1 MPEMYF
7 LKMKEKEKM
16 INKFEKEGLYFI
28 TLGGADEIGM
38 NMYIYAHNGKFII
51 VDAGYGFLNDNY
63 PGMDLCFADA
73 SFFANYAEDF
83 EGIFITHAHEDHF
96 GAVAQV
102 WPLLKCPVYGSEFAL
117 GLIRNRLR
125 ECKLDGQVPLNPVV
139 GHQTIKTANF
149 SVEFV
154 PVVHSVPET
163 AALVIKAAGKTV
175 VHATD
180 WRFDDSA
187 LKMLQTDYA
196 GLENAGKQGVDMFV
210 CDSTNIEVET
220 ALPSEFEVRQCLMKL
235 IPGLKK
241 TVVATCFASNLT
253 RLESLILAADA
264 AGRTP
269 ILIGRSLL
277 NNMKVAKEIGYF
289 KDMPRC
295 YDIKE
300 AVDIPS
306 DNALY
311 ICTGSQANYRSALTS
326 IVNNQSRYVKL
337 GKGDTV
343 IFSSKIIPGN
353 EEKISEMQ
361 EKLIA
366 QGVNVI
372 TDRDE
377 LVHTSGHGSKEEICK
392 MYQILKPRLVLPVH
406 GDKKFIREHKRFAA
420 ECGIKQVMSMENG
433 DVLQLKGDQAK
444 IVGTVPTDTLAVDR
458 TEIVSLNS
466 EVVKRR
472 KQIAYNGSVFI
483 SVIFGEKWELIALR
497 ISSKDILEPDA
508 FAALRDQIV
517 EDVSEA
523 LPDVVAG
530 LHYRETAILDYI
542 RVQVRRKIE
551 KATEMK
557 PVTFIHFYKLPL
569 VEEKVELEDDV
580 DAGQPLIIYPSPEI
594 EG

>member
-1 MPEMYF
+1 
-7 LKMKEKEKM
+7 M
-16 INKFEKEGLYFI
+16 INKFEKDGLYFVA
-28 TLGGADEIGM
+28 LGGADEIGM
-38 NMYIYAHNGKFII
+38 NMYVYASNSKFIM

-73 SFFANYAEDF
+73 GFFANYAEDF

-96 GAVAQV
+96 GAIAHV
-102 WPLLKCPVYGSEFAL
+102 WPLLKCPVYAGEFTL
-117 GLIRNRLR
+117 GLIKNRLR
-125 ECKLDGQVPLNPVV
+125 EYKLENEVPLNPVV
-139 GHQTIKTANF
+139 GRRTIELQNF

-154 PVVHSVPET
+154 PVAHSVPET
-163 AALVIKAAGKTV
+163 SALVIKTADKTV

-180 WRFDDSA
+180 WRFDDNA
-187 LKMLQTDYA
+187 IDILQTDYVE
-196 GLENAGKQGVDMFV
+196 LENTGRQGVDMFV
-210 CDSTNIEVET
+210 CDSTNIEVNEK
-220 ALPSEFEVRQCLMKL
+220 LPSEFEVRKCLLKL
-235 IPGLKK
+235 IPTLKN

-253 RLESLILAADA
+253 RLESLIMAADA

-269 ILIGRSLL
+269 VLVGRSLL
-277 NNMKVAKEIGYF
+277 YNMKVAKEIGYF
-289 KDMPRC
+289 KNMPRC
-295 YDIKE
+295 YDIRE
-300 AVDIPS
+300 AEDIPS

-326 IVNNQSRYVKL
+326 IVNNQSKYVKL
-337 GKGDTV
+337 AKGDTV

-366 QGVNVI
+366 MGVNVI
-372 TDRDE
+372 TDRDT
-377 LVHTSGHGSKEEICK
+377 LVHTSGHCSKEEIRK
-392 MYQILKPRLVLPVH
+392 MYDILKPQIVLPVH

-420 ECGIKQVMSMENG
+420 KCGIKEVISMQNG
-433 DVLQLKGDQAK
+433 NVLLLKGGQAK
-444 IVGTVPTDTLAVDR
+444 IAGDVPTDVLAVDR

-497 ISSKDILEPDA
+497 ISSKDILQPDA
-508 FAALRDQIV
+508 FASLRDRIV
-517 EDVSEA
+517 EEISEA
-523 LPDVVAG
+523 LPEVVAG
-530 LHYRETAILDYI
+530 LHYKETAILDYT

-551 KATEMK
+551 KATDMK

-569 VEEKVELEDDV
+569 EKEKIEQEEDV
-580 DAGQPLIIYPSPEI
+580 DAGQPMVIYPSPEI
-594 EG
+594 EN

>member
-1 MPEMYF
+1 
-7 LKMKEKEKM
+7 M
-16 INKFEKEGLYFI
+16 INKFEKDGLYFI
-28 TLGGADEIGM
+28 ALGGADEIGM
-38 NMYIYAHNGKFII
+38 NMYVYAYNGKFIM

-63 PGMDLCFADA
+63 PGMDVCFADA
-73 SFFANYAEDF
+73 GFFTNYAEDF

-96 GAVAQV
+96 GAIAHV
-102 WPLLKCPVYGSEFAL
+102 WPQLKCPVYASEFAL
-117 GLIRNRLR
+117 GLIKNRLR
-125 ECKLDGQVPLNPVV
+125 EYKLENEVELNPIS
-139 GHQTIKTANF
+139 GRQTVKLQNF
-149 SVEFV
+149 EVEFV

-163 AALVIKAAGKTV
+163 AALVIKTADKTV

-187 LKMLQTDYA
+187 IETLQTDYEELTA
-196 GLENAGKQGVDMFV
+196 VGNKGVDMFV
-210 CDSTNIEVET
+210 CDSTNIEVDNI
-220 ALPSEFEVRQCLMKL
+220 LPSEKEVRECLMHLVPKL
-235 IPGLKK
+235 EK

-253 RLESLILAADA
+253 RLESLVLAAEA

-269 ILIGRSLL
+269 ILVGRSLL
-277 NNMKVAKEIGYF
+277 YNVRVAKEIGYF
-289 KDMPRC
+289 KDMPQC
-295 YDIKE
+295 YDIKD

-326 IVNNQSRYVKL
+326 IVNNQSKYVKL

-353 EEKISEMQ
+353 EEKISDMQ

-372 TDRDE
+372 TDKDD
-377 LVHTSGHGSKEEICK
+377 LVHTSGHCSKEEIRK
-392 MYQILKPRLVLPVH
+392 MYELLKPRLVVPVH

-420 ECGIKQVMSMENG
+420 ECGVEKIISMQNG
-433 DVLQLKGDQAK
+433 DALLLKQDVSAVVGD
-444 IVGTVPTDTLAVDR
+444 VPTDILAVDR
-458 TEIVSLNS
+458 KEIVSLNS

-497 ISSKDILEPDA
+497 ISSKDIWEPES
-508 FAALRDQIV
+508 FATLRDKIV
-517 EDVSEA
+517 EEVSEA
-523 LPDVVAG
+523 LPEVAAG
-530 LHYRETAILDYI
+530 LHYKETAILDYI

-551 KATEMK
+551 RATDMK

-569 VEEKVELEDDV
+569 EEEKIEQEEDV
-580 DAGQPLIIYPSPEI
+580 DAGQPMVIYPSPEV
-594 EG
+594 EN

>member
-1 MPEMYF
+1 
-7 LKMKEKEKM
+7 M
-16 INKFEKEGLYFI
+16 INKFEKDGLYFI
-28 TLGGADEIGM
+28 ALGGADEIGM
-38 NMYIYAHNGKFII
+38 NMYVYACNGKFIM
-51 VDAGYGFLNDNY
+51 VDAGYGFLNDNC
-63 PGMDLCFADA
+63 PGIDLCFADA
-73 SFFANYAEDF
+73 GFFANYAEDF

-102 WPLLKCPVYGSEFAL
+102 WPLLKCPVYASEFTL
-117 GLIRNRLR
+117 GLIKNRLR
-125 ECKLDGQVPLNPVV
+125 EYKLEGQVPLNPVV
-139 GHQTIKTANF
+139 GHQTIKLQNF
-149 SVEFV
+149 AVEFV

-163 AALVIKAAGKTV
+163 AALVIKTADKTV

-187 LKMLQTDYA
+187 IEILQTDYA
-196 GLENAGKQGVDMFV
+196 GLQSAGDRGVDMFV
-210 CDSTNIEVET
+210 CDSTNIEVDEK
-220 ALPSEFEVRQCLMKL
+220 LPSEYEVRECLMKL
-235 IPGLKK
+235 IPTLSK

-253 RLESLILAADA
+253 RLESLIMAADA

-269 ILIGRSLL
+269 VLVGRSLL
-277 NNMKVAKEIGYF
+277 YNVKVAKEIGYF
-289 KDMPRC
+289 KNTPKC

-300 AVDIPS
+300 AENIPS

-326 IVNNQSRYVKL
+326 IVNNQSKYVKL

-372 TDRDE
+372 TDKDA
-377 LVHTSGHGSKEEICK
+377 LVHTSGHCSKEEIRH
-392 MYQILKPRLVLPVH
+392 MYELLRPRLVLPVH

-420 ECGIKQVMSMENG
+420 ECGINEVMSMQNG
-433 DVLQLKGDQAK
+433 DVLLLKDGKAK
-444 IVGTVPTDTLAVDR
+444 IAGSVPTDVLAVDR

-508 FAALRDQIV
+508 FAALRDRIV
-517 EDVSEA
+517 VEVSEA
-523 LPDVVAG
+523 LPEVVAG
-530 LHYRETAILDYI
+530 LHYKETAILDYI

-569 VEEKVELEDDV
+569 EEEEIEQEEDV
-580 DAGQPLIIYPSPEI
+580 DAGQPMVIYPSPEV
-594 EG
+594 EN

>member
-1 MPEMYF
+1 M
-7 LKMKEKEKM
+7 
-16 INKFEKEGLYFI
+16 NKFEKDGLYFI

-38 NMYIYAHNGKFII
+38 NMYVYASNGKFIM

-63 PGMDLCFADA
+63 PGMDVCFADA
-73 SFFANYAEDF
+73 GFFANFADDF

-96 GAVAQV
+96 GAIAQV
-102 WPLLKCPVYGSEFAL
+102 VPFLKCPVYAGEFSL

-125 ECKLDGQVPLNPVV
+125 EYKLENKVELNPVT
-139 GHQTIKTANF
+139 GHQTVNLNNF
-149 SVEFV
+149 SVEFI

-163 AALVIKAAGKTV
+163 AALVIRAGGKTV

-180 WRFDDSA
+180 WRFDDSTIDS
-187 LKMLQTDYA
+187 LHTDYA
-196 GLENAGKQGVDMFV
+196 GLEAVGNGGVDMFI
-210 CDSTNIEVET
+210 CDSTNIMVDKKQ
-220 ALPSEFEVRQCLMKL
+220 PSEFEVRKCLIKL
-235 IPGLKK
+235 IPTLKQ

-253 RLESLILAADA
+253 RLESLIIAADA

-269 ILIGRSLL
+269 ILLGRSLL
-277 NNMKVAKEIGYF
+277 YNMKVAKEIGYF
-289 KDMPRC
+289 KNVPNC
-295 YDIKE
+295 YDIKD
-300 AVDIPS
+300 AADIPS

-326 IVNNQSRYVKL
+326 IVDNQSRYVKL

-353 EEKISEMQ
+353 EEKINDMQ

-366 QGVNVI
+366 QGVCVI
-372 TDRDE
+372 TDRDA
-377 LVHTSGHGSKEEICK
+377 LVHTSGHGSKEETRE
-392 MYQILKPRLVLPVH
+392 MYEILKPRIVLPVH
-406 GDKKFIREHKRFAA
+406 GDKKFIREHKKFAS
-420 ECGIKQVMSMENG
+420 ECGIKEVISMKNG
-433 DVLQLKGDQAK
+433 DVLQLKGNSGK
-444 IVGTVPTDTLAVDR
+444 IVGDIPTDILAVDR
-458 TEIVSLNS
+458 TEVVSLNS

-497 ISSKDILEPDA
+497 ISSKDILESDA
-508 FAALRDQIV
+508 FGILRDKIV
-517 EDVSEA
+517 EDISSALLTVVS
-523 LPDVVAG
+523 G
-530 LHYRETAILDYI
+530 LKYKESAILDYI

-569 VEEKVELEDDV
+569 AVVEQEDDV
-580 DAGQPLIIYPSPEI
+580 DAGQPVVIYPSPEI